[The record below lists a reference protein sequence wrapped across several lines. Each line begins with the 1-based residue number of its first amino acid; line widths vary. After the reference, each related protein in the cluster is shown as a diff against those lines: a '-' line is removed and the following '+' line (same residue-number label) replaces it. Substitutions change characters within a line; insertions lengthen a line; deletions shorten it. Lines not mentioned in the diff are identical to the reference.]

1 MTDTTKLHWQIEP
14 FKDTYDLPA
23 PLFEVRVKDWSTGL
37 VGDYRGCV
45 VAYVPGGYVNDLDT
59 GYVAAENA
67 ALIAK
72 APEMAAEID
81 ALRAVNTRLLTVNS
95 TQSGMLK
102 QAVKASHEWMD
113 EIDALR
119 KADSHTERVA
129 LHKLIAGVLVNL
141 DQRSPMECMTRL
153 MAMRREYAELC
164 AEVNAPKVA
173 SQWLKVGDKV
183 RISLTAFIL
192 DDALFQQAQR
202 DRAVLE
208 VADYSP
214 VPKLYV
220 VLYAGRHMTFSAHE
234 LDVIEAD
241 HA

>member
-14 FKDTYDLPA
+14 FKDTYTLPT

-45 VAYVPGGYVNDLDT
+45 VAYIPGGYVNDLDT

-81 ALRAVNTRLLTVNS
+81 RLRAVNAA
-95 TQSGMLK
+95 QSDMLK
-102 QAVKASHEWMD
+102 GA
-113 EIDALR
+113 ALAAAQR
-119 KADSHTERVA
+119 EQERLA
-129 LHKLIAGVLVNL
+129 LHKLIAGVLLNL

-164 AEVNAPKVA
+164 AEVNHV
-173 SQWLKVGDKV
+173 
-183 RISLTAFIL
+183 
-192 DDALFQQAQR
+192 
-202 DRAVLE
+202 
-208 VADYSP
+208 
-214 VPKLYV
+214 
-220 VLYAGRHMTFSAHE
+220 
-234 LDVIEAD
+234 
-241 HA
+241 

>member
-1 MTDTTKLHWQIEP
+1 MDSTTTTARMCDCGNDTVI
-14 FKDTYDLPA
+14 
-23 PLFEVRVKDWSTGL
+23 
-37 VGDYRGCV
+37 
-45 VAYVPGGYVNDLDT
+45 PG
-59 GYVAAENA
+59 
-67 ALIAK
+67 
-72 APEMAAEID
+72 
-81 ALRAVNTRLLTVNS
+81 TRLCKECAWAGITYPIMS
-95 TQSGMLK
+95 S
-102 QAVKASHEWMD
+102 

-119 KADSHTERVA
+119 KENTILRAKNAAQSDMLKGAAAAAAQREQERVA
-129 LHKLIAGVLVNL
+129 LHKLIAGVLLNL
-141 DQRSPMECMTRL
+141 DQRSPMERMTRL
-153 MAMRREYAELC
+153 LAMRREYAELC
-164 AEVNAPKVA
+164 KEANAPKVA
-173 SQWLKVGDKV
+173 SPWLKVGDKV
-183 RISLTAFIL
+183 RISLTAFTP